1 MTAGAEVG
9 APVFE
14 LKVLVHEGRHFPADT
29 SFEVNGVFDDEQHG
43 TGFTRLSTTPVW
55 SGPALTWKR
64 SVGEI
69 KRLQAQGTKLKLT
82 GTRPSPTR
90 AEASTRRR
98 PPRYENP
105 VLLVVTALWQN
116 S

>member
-1 MTAGAEVG
+1 MAAGAEVG

-43 TGFTRLSTTPVW
+43 TGFTRLSTNPTW
-55 SGPALTWKR
+55 NGPALTWQR
-64 SVGEI
+64 IASEI

-82 GTRPSPTR
+82 GTRL
-90 AEASTRRR
+90 RRR
-98 PPRYENP
+98 
-105 VLLVVTALWQN
+105 ALPFI
-116 S
+116 

>member
-14 LKVLVHEGRHFPADT
+14 LKVLVHEGRHFPSDT

-90 AEASTRRR
+90 ARVHLNARR
-98 PPRYENP
+98 PVPDPPR
-105 VLLVVTALWQN
+105 
-116 S
+116 SSS

>member
-64 SVGEI
+64 SAGEI

-82 GTRPSPTR
+82 GTRPPPRR
-90 AEASTRRR
+90 APVHLNARR
-98 PPRYENP
+98 PVPDPPR
-105 VLLVVTALWQN
+105 
-116 S
+116 SSS